1 MPVAQSVCAVTA
13 FSFRFRSKP
22 PTTRPAP
29 TTNPIAIRSSGGIKL
44 CSNEYF
50 TKNAMPRKSAS
61 PPIHANNFAPMNCS
75 QSIGGLVGLAICGAL
90 GLRSSCGIGG
100 GSGIAL
106 DTTGAGVIAGIGDG
120 TASTFGSGAAT
131 GASGCTAE
139 TVCGR
144 KLRSSFSRDDN
155 RLARSSTPRFAL
167 FAFASATN
175 GRTRIAMRKPII
187 RKPRNSIGCWGLA
200 GSLRLCD
207 RG

>member
-22 PTTRPAP
+22 PTTRPVP
-29 TTNPIAIRSSGGIKL
+29 TTNPIAIRISGGIKL

-75 QSIGGLVGLAICGAL
+75 QSIGGLDGMATCGVL
-90 GLRSSCGIGG
+90 GLRRSCGIGG
-100 GSGIAL
+100 GSGVAL
-106 DTTGAGVIAGIGDG
+106 DTTGAGLIAGIVGG
-120 TASTFGSGAAT
+120 TASTLGSGAAT
-131 GASGCTAE
+131 GVSGCTAE

-144 KLRSSFSRDDN
+144 KLRNSLSSDDN
-155 RLARSSTPRFAL
+155 RLARSVTPRFAR

-175 GRTRIAMRKPII
+175 GRTKIAMRRPIRRRI
-187 RKPRNSIGCWGLA
+187 RNSIGCWGLA